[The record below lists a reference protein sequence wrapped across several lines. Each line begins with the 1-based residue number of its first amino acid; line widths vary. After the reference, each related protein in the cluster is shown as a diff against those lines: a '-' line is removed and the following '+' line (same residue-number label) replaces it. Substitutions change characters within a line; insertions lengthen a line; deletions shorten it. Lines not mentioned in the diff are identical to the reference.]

1 MILKRLILVSF
12 LLISTLVNAKDYTT
26 LLNNALEIYRANP
39 DSSYQLYLAI
49 ETELVKSKGDPILIA
64 QAKAGQIKYLILK
77 TKFDDAI
84 SLIREV
90 LPVFEKNNL
99 YDEVANCYSLNSIIS
114 TKIDEQSDAIKYSN
128 LAYEFYTK
136 ANNTTGQ
143 IKVLTNQSFFFNKFN
158 MFDSAHAALNK
169 LFAFEIKMKPSQ
181 KFYFYQ
187 NFGMY
192 YININN
198 NISAI
203 ENIKKAIPIA
213 EKESMLDSRI
223 TIYTLIAKPYI
234 NLKEYTSAEYYLNK
248 SISLAKENNL
258 IFELNEAY
266 NELVRLYELKGDY
279 KNAFLT
285 KKINDSIK
293 DEIFNLEKINKI
305 KEYESQLQ
313 LSEKEKLIAEKDLSL
328 KKEQLNNIEAKS
340 KITTLFLIVFICFLL
355 IVFVVIIFYRARK
368 LNREINI
375 QKTLVEEKN
384 KEITSSIT
392 YAKRI
397 QHAILPPNNFIDEL
411 LPQNFVLYLPK
422 DIVAGD
428 FYWVEQITS
437 DELRVVSGENTSL
450 NTHHTE
456 LILLAAADCTGHGVP
471 GAMVSVVCN
480 NALNRAVREFNL
492 FQPSSILEKVSF
504 LVEETFEK
512 SVNEVK
518 DGMDVA
524 LCLFNPSTLELQY
537 AGANNSLYIIRN
549 NELIELKAD
558 RQPVGK
564 HFKKKPFTNHSFQ
577 LHKNDTIYLFTDG
590 FADQFGGPKGK
601 KFMYKPFKEL
611 LLKSSTLAISEQKKF
626 IEDTFI
632 DWRRDL
638 EQMDDICIIG
648 IKI

>member
-1 MILKRLILVSF
+1 MILKHLIFVSF
-12 LLISTLVNAKDYTT
+12 LFLSTFVNAKDYNT
-26 LLNNALEIYRANP
+26 LLNNASEIYRANP

-128 LAYEFYTK
+128 LAFEFYTK
-136 ANNTTGQ
+136 ANNITGQ
-143 IKVLTNQSFFFNKFN
+143 IKVLTNQSFFYNKFN

-213 EKESMLDSRI
+213 EKENMLDSRI

-234 NLKEYTSAEYYLNK
+234 NLKEYTSAEFYLNK

-258 IFELNEAY
+258 IFELHEAY
-266 NELVRLYELKGDY
+266 NELVRLYELKGDF

-293 DEIFNLEKINKI
+293 EEIFNLEKINKI

-313 LSEKEKLIAEKDLSL
+313 LTEKEKLIAEKDLSL

-397 QHAILPPNNFIDEL
+397 QHAILPPSNFIDEL
-411 LPQNFVLYLPK
+411 LPQNFVWYLPK

-428 FYWVEQITS
+428 FYWVECLSAVHSSQS
-437 DELRVVSGENTSL
+437 SVHSQL
-450 NTHHTE
+450 NTE
-456 LILLAAADCTGHGVP
+456 NCGLILLAAADCTGHGVP

-480 NALNRAVREFNL
+480 NALNRAVREFSL
-492 FQPSSILEKVSF
+492 VQPSSILEKVSF

-512 SVNEVK
+512 SLNEVK

-537 AGANNSLYIIRN
+537 AGANNSLYIIRD

-611 LLKSSTLAISEQKKF
+611 LLKSSTLAIYEQKKF
-626 IEDTFI
+626 IEDTFF
-632 DWRRDL
+632 DWKKDL

>member
-1 MILKRLILVSF
+1 MILKRLILASL
-12 LLISTLVNAKDYTT
+12 LLISALVSSKDYNT
-26 LLNNALEIYRANP
+26 LLNNASEIYKSNP
-39 DSSYQLYLAI
+39 DSSYQLYLQL
-49 ETELVKSKGDPILIA
+49 EEELIIKKESDILIA

-84 SLIREV
+84 SLIREI

-99 YDEVANCYSLNSIIS
+99 YDDVANCYSLNSIIS
-114 TKIDEQSDAIKYSN
+114 TKIDEKDDAIKYSN

-136 ANNTTGQ
+136 ANNSNGK
-143 IKVLTNQSFFFNKFN
+143 IKVLTNQSFFYNKFN
-158 MFDSAHAALNK
+158 MFDSAYATLNK

-213 EKESMLDSRI
+213 EKENMLDSRI

-234 NLKEYTSAEYYLNK
+234 NLKEFTSAEYYLTK
-248 SISLAKENNL
+248 SINLAKEHHL

-285 KKINDSIK
+285 KKINDTIK
-293 DEIFNLEKINKI
+293 EEIFNLEKINKI

-313 LSEKEKLIAEKDLSL
+313 LTEKEKLIAEKDLSL

-340 KITTLFLIVFICFLL
+340 KITTLFLVVFICFLL

-397 QHAILPPNNFIDEL
+397 QNAILPPDNFIEEI
-411 LPQNFVLYLPK
+411 LPQSFVFYLPK

-428 FYWVEQITS
+428 FYWVEYLSAVLNSQSSVNSQLKT
-437 DELRVVSGENTSL
+437 ENCG
-450 NTHHTE
+450 
-456 LILLAAADCTGHGVP
+456 LILFAAADCTGHGVP

-492 FQPSSILEKVSF
+492 VQPSAILEKVSF

-512 SVNEVK
+512 SINEVK

-601 KFMYKPFKEL
+601 KFMYKPFKDL

-626 IEDTFI
+626 IENTFI
-632 DWRRDL
+632 DWKGDL

>member
-1 MILKRLILVSF
+1 MIYRYGILVF
-12 LLISTLVNAKDYTT
+12 FILLSTFAKAKDYKS
-26 LLNNALEIYRANP
+26 LLNIAQELYKSNP
-39 DSSYQLYLAI
+39 DSSYSLYLQL
-49 ETELVKSKGDPILIA
+49 EEELSAEKENEVLIA
-64 QAKAGQIKYLILK
+64 QAKAGQIKYLVLK
-77 TKFDDAI
+77 TKFDDAV

-90 LPVFEKNNL
+90 LPVFEKNNK
-99 YDEVANCYSLNSIIS
+99 YDDVANCYSLSSIIA
-114 TKIDEQSDAIKYSN
+114 TKIDEKDDAIKYSN

-136 ANNTTGQ
+136 ANNSNGQ
-143 IKVLTNQSFFFNKFN
+143 IKVLTNQSFFFNKFS
-158 MFDSAHAALNK
+158 MFDSAHATLNK

-181 KFYFYQ
+181 RFYLYQ
-187 NFGMY
+187 NFGLY
-192 YININN
+192 YIGINN

-213 EKESMLDSRI
+213 EKENMLDSRV
-223 TIYTLIAKPYI
+223 TVYTLIAKPYI
-234 NLKEYTSAEYYLNK
+234 NLKEFTSAEYYLTK
-248 SISLAKENNL
+248 SINLAKEHHL

-266 NELVRLYELKGDY
+266 NELIRLYEMKGDF

-285 KKINDSIK
+285 KKINDTIK
-293 DEIFNLEKINKI
+293 EEIFNLEKINKI

-313 LSEKEKLIAEKDLSL
+313 LTEKEKLIAEKDLSL

-397 QHAILPPNNFIDEL
+397 QNAILPPDNFIEEI

-428 FYWVEQITS
+428 FYWMETT
-437 DELRVVSGENTSL
+437 SGEWREGDENPPHR
-450 NTHHTE
+450 THHSTH
-456 LILLAAADCTGHGVP
+456 ILFAAADCTGHGVP

-492 FQPSSILEKVSF
+492 IQPSAILEKVSF

-577 LHKNDTIYLFTDG
+577 LNKDDTIYLFTDG

-601 KFMYKPFKEL
+601 KFMYKPFKDL

-626 IEDTFI
+626 IENTFI
-632 DWRRDL
+632 DWKRDL